1 MDLTPAPQ
9 YVAAHVPPPPFS
21 EIHSGCDRCSS
32 SQKYAV
38 IVTGVCL
45 QAPAT
50 HGSSPAAVASAWHRA
65 PSAINAQ
72 SALMAAMNATAPRP
86 PRLVPMTISSSAIM
100 DGASSIPGCAM
111 ETMIVGMEVTKL
123 PLIAVRRGV
132 WWGGGGGGE
141 NVC

>member
-1 MDLTPAPQ
+1 M
-9 YVAAHVPPPPFS
+9 
-21 EIHSGCDRCSS
+21 
-32 SQKYAV
+32 

-72 SALMAAMNATAPRP
+72 SALMAAMNATVPRP

-100 DGASSIPGCAM
+100 DVASSIPGCAM
-111 ETMIVGMEVTKL
+111 ETMIVGTEVMKL

-132 WWGGGGGGE
+132 GGWGGE
-141 NVC
+141 